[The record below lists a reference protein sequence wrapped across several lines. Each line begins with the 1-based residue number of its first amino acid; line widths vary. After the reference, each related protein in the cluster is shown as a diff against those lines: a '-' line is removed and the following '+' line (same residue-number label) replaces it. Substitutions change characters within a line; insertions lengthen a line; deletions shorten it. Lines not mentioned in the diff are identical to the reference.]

1 MKRQKVIITAAVV
14 GTAHMASMS
23 PYFPVKPEDIIQ
35 QAVDAC
41 AAGAASIHIHGRD
54 RETGEPTSDIG
65 LIREVVSG
73 IKESCDA
80 IVCITT
86 GGSQMMTVEE
96 RISVVPALQS
106 GNTNT

>member
-41 AAGAASIHIHGRD
+41 AAVSVTITFTPPPIAAPPAATASAVVHTHASFRALAS
-54 RETGEPTSDIG
+54 TATSPCACTLELPPI
-65 LIREVVSG
+65 
-73 IKESCDA
+73 
-80 IVCITT
+80 
-86 GGSQMMTVEE
+86 
-96 RISVVPALQS
+96 PAV
-106 GNTNT
+106 T